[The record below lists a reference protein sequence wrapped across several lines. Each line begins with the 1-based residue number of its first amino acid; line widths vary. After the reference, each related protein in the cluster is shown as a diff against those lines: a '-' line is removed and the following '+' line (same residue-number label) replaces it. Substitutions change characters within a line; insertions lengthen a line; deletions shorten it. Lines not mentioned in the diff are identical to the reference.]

1 MNISTQINNKP
12 NNTAHKVDNLP
23 MASKM
28 PLANFGVGNNNELSK
43 NSVFD
48 SQLENLKNNNLTKN
62 RTNKIS
68 KFSENEKAEFA
79 KVARG
84 FESMF
89 INMVY
94 KGLKS
99 AMLEEKKSE
108 MTFGADTLEGYTD
121 MAFSDEL
128 SKKGNGIGI
137 ADMIYQN
144 LTGDKLGNIRELD
157 SKTYNKFISEMKPIN
172 INEKPITIKETSSIL
187 DVEKDNSFVPDE
199 GIGDEI
205 AKNKVVKNN
214 LSSKLEERLSNY
226 DEFIK
231 EASEKYSVPVNL
243 IKSVISAESFGKSD
257 AVSKVGAKGL
267 MQLMDGTSKDL
278 GVKDPFNP
286 KDNIIGGTKYLRLM
300 MDKFDGNLENVLSAY
315 NAGPGNV
322 VKHNGVPPFQE
333 TKSYINRVKHYLEL
347 YSNDKPE
354 TSNVNSNSINP
365 NNINSNSAEKDKLEL
380 LKALQNNYSNPN
392 KNVDEFIF

>member
-12 NNTAHKVDNLP
+12 NNTAHKVDSLP

-172 INEKPITIKETSSIL
+172 INEKSITIKETSSIL

-354 TSNVNSNSINP
+354 TSNVNSNNVNP
-365 NNINSNSAEKDKLEL
+365 NNVNSNSAEKDKLEL

>member
-48 SQLENLKNNNLTKN
+48 NQLENLKNNNLTKN

-68 KFSENEKAEFA
+68 KFSENEKVEFA

-354 TSNVNSNSINP
+354 TSNVNSNSINS

>member
-12 NNTAHKVDNLP
+12 NNTAHKVDSLP

-28 PLANFGVGNNNELSK
+28 PSANFGVGNNNELSK

-68 KFSENEKAEFA
+68 KFSENEEAEFA

-172 INEKPITIKETSSIL
+172 INEKPITIRETSSIL

-214 LSSKLEERLSNY
+214 LSNKLEERLSNY

-354 TSNVNSNSINP
+354 TSNVNSNNVSP
-365 NNINSNSAEKDKLEL
+365 NNVNSNSAEKDKLEL